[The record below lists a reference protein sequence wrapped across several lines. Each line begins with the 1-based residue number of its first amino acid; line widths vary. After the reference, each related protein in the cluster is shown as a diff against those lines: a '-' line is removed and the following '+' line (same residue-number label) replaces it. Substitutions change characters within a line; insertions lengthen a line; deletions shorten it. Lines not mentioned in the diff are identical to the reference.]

1 MVTFFTVITIMVAA
15 IVVALY
21 WNSTGRHYGI
31 VVLDRDTVIID
42 KRFFRRK
49 SAASFAAAVR
59 SLGLR
64 VTVWETDSR

>member
-1 MVTFFTVITIMVAA
+1 MLTFVTVITLAA
-15 IVVALY
+15 ATVVALY